1 MPSKEEK
8 LLADSLSRRKCLIKL
23 LDALER
29 FIRDYDHARD
39 SCQLCVRVESLD
51 KLNED
56 YAECQS
62 VIERLDEEE
71 ELDEH
76 IDERVEF
83 EQRFCRAKGFLL
95 SKRVADAN
103 QSALNNSMQAA
114 QHHQPHFHLRLP
126 KIEMP
131 KFNGDFSRWISFRD
145 TFTSMVHVNGD
156 IPAVAKLQYL
166 LQSLEGSAKKPF
178 ESVDIEADNY
188 ATTWDALLK
197 RYDNRKY
204 LKKQLFRALY
214 DLPAVKQE
222 CATRI
227 HGLVDDYQRHVR
239 ALSKLGEPV
248 DHWDLPLILMLSY
261 KLDQATLRAWE
272 EKTSQKDDV
281 KYDELVEF
289 LYQRVRILQ
298 SVGPETHHSASS
310 KVAGNPQKSFKEKVS
325 ANAAT
330 ASPPSY
336 SCPLSCS
343 DSHSLRTCPVF
354 LGKSVS
360 QRRELVSQK
369 RLCWNCLS
377 FGHQSKKC
385 GSKFSCRTC
394 REKHH
399 SLLHDSAPVQAS
411 ATPAIQTSSAEPT
424 VSSQPAAPAAPLVH
438 QPRPS
443 TSNSVDASGS
453 RQVSMAVQTACT
465 MTLLETVVLNIV
477 DDHGQTHK
485 ARALLDSASMS
496 NFISKPLA
504 KNLYS
509 RRSPVDVSVAGIG
522 SSTQKIS
529 SAITATIES
538 GDRTISMKLQ
548 FLVLKQPSSDL
559 PTMPIDIS
567 AWKLPNVQLADPQF
581 NVPGSVDLVIGSETY
596 WELHTGRKISLGEGL
611 PWVVETPFGWAV
623 TGPASRSAT
632 CIPRLCYL
640 STADDRL
647 EVALRKLWD
656 METTPSNPVR
666 SSEENRLE
674 ELYTVTTTRDT
685 TGRYIVRL
693 PRTEER
699 RWASNAQEVLQDVSP
714 EDLNVQPLHEQPS
727 NHLKITPPVFV
738 WSDSST
744 VLQWLRA
751 SPTRWK
757 TFVANRVS
765 KIQNTTCIDHW
776 RHIAGFENP
785 ADDFSRELNP
795 ADILNSSRRCQG
807 PSWLTLVPDCWPK
820 IIIDGANSPTVSEEG
835 RKTPVVAMTTA
846 QTTFCGDVRSRYSRY
861 NKLRR
866 EAAFRSR
873 YRHRLKERAQLH
885 RSRSNIAELS
895 VSNQRKPPPVP
906 PLTTAELQ
914 HAEHPFRMTHHAG
927 FSDLG
932 NDDRI
937 AKSSA
942 LKLLKPFI
950 DEGGTLR
957 IGARLRNTA
966 PSTAYKHP
974 IVLFAEH
981 PLSALLASSLHPTL
995 VQQSTADLPVSR
1007 VSPLRLFIVCGVD
1020 CHGSLYEKTVGR
1032 NRGPTEVYVAIF
1044 ICCNPP
1050 VVIEV
1055 GAYVNIKEDNVP
1067 LES

>member
-145 TFTSMVHVNGD
+145 TFYFHVHVNGD

-227 HGLVDDYQRHVR
+227 HGLVDDYQRH
-239 ALSKLGEPV
+239 
-248 DHWDLPLILMLSY
+248 
-261 KLDQATLRAWE
+261 LDQATLRAWE

-354 LGKSVS
+354 LGKGVS

-399 SLLHDSAPVQAS
+399 SLLHDSAPVQVS

-443 TSNSVDASGS
+443 TSHSVDASGS

-477 DDHGQTHK
+477 DDHGNTHK

-496 NFISKPLA
+496 NFISTTAGEESLQSP
-504 KNLYS
+504 LYS
-509 RRSPVDVSVAGIG
+509 GCVRR
-522 SSTQKIS
+522 
-529 SAITATIES
+529 
-538 GDRTISMKLQ
+538 
-548 FLVLKQPSSDL
+548 
-559 PTMPIDIS
+559 
-567 AWKLPNVQLADPQF
+567 
-581 NVPGSVDLVIGSETY
+581 
-596 WELHTGRKISLGEGL
+596 
-611 PWVVETPFGWAV
+611 
-623 TGPASRSAT
+623 
-632 CIPRLCYL
+632 
-640 STADDRL
+640 
-647 EVALRKLWD
+647 
-656 METTPSNPVR
+656 
-666 SSEENRLE
+666 
-674 ELYTVTTTRDT
+674 
-685 TGRYIVRL
+685 
-693 PRTEER
+693 
-699 RWASNAQEVLQDVSP
+699 
-714 EDLNVQPLHEQPS
+714 
-727 NHLKITPPVFV
+727 
-738 WSDSST
+738 
-744 VLQWLRA
+744 
-751 SPTRWK
+751 
-757 TFVANRVS
+757 
-765 KIQNTTCIDHW
+765 
-776 RHIAGFENP
+776 
-785 ADDFSRELNP
+785 
-795 ADILNSSRRCQG
+795 
-807 PSWLTLVPDCWPK
+807 
-820 IIIDGANSPTVSEEG
+820 
-835 RKTPVVAMTTA
+835 
-846 QTTFCGDVRSRYSRY
+846 
-861 NKLRR
+861 
-866 EAAFRSR
+866 
-873 YRHRLKERAQLH
+873 RHR
-885 RSRSNIAELS
+885 II
-895 VSNQRKPPPVP
+895 
-906 PLTTAELQ
+906 
-914 HAEHPFRMTHHAG
+914 HAE
-927 FSDLG
+927 
-932 NDDRI
+932 N
-937 AKSSA
+937 
-942 LKLLKPFI
+942 
-950 DEGGTLR
+950 
-957 IGARLRNTA
+957 
-966 PSTAYKHP
+966 
-974 IVLFAEH
+974 
-981 PLSALLASSLHPTL
+981 
-995 VQQSTADLPVSR
+995 Q
-1007 VSPLRLFIVCGVD
+1007 
-1020 CHGSLYEKTVGR
+1020 
-1032 NRGPTEVYVAIF
+1032 
-1044 ICCNPP
+1044 
-1050 VVIEV
+1050 
-1055 GAYVNIKEDNVP
+1055 
-1067 LES
+1067 

>member
-1 MPSKEEK
+1 
-8 LLADSLSRRKCLIKL
+8 
-23 LDALER
+23 
-29 FIRDYDHARD
+29 
-39 SCQLCVRVESLD
+39 
-51 KLNED
+51 
-56 YAECQS
+56 
-62 VIERLDEEE
+62 
-71 ELDEH
+71 
-76 IDERVEF
+76 
-83 EQRFCRAKGFLL
+83 
-95 SKRVADAN
+95 
-103 QSALNNSMQAA
+103 
-114 QHHQPHFHLRLP
+114 
-126 KIEMP
+126 
-131 KFNGDFSRWISFRD
+131 
-145 TFTSMVHVNGD
+145 
-156 IPAVAKLQYL
+156 
-166 LQSLEGSAKKPF
+166 
-178 ESVDIEADNY
+178 
-188 ATTWDALLK
+188 
-197 RYDNRKY
+197 
-204 LKKQLFRALY
+204 
-214 DLPAVKQE
+214 
-222 CATRI
+222 
-227 HGLVDDYQRHVR
+227 
-239 ALSKLGEPV
+239 
-248 DHWDLPLILMLSY
+248 
-261 KLDQATLRAWE
+261 
-272 EKTSQKDDV
+272 
-281 KYDELVEF
+281 
-289 LYQRVRILQ
+289 
-298 SVGPETHHSASS
+298 
-310 KVAGNPQKSFKEKVS
+310 
-325 ANAAT
+325 
-330 ASPPSY
+330 
-336 SCPLSCS
+336 
-343 DSHSLRTCPVF
+343 
-354 LGKSVS
+354 
-360 QRRELVSQK
+360 
-369 RLCWNCLS
+369 
-377 FGHQSKKC
+377 
-385 GSKFSCRTC
+385 
-394 REKHH
+394 
-399 SLLHDSAPVQAS
+399 
-411 ATPAIQTSSAEPT
+411 
-424 VSSQPAAPAAPLVH
+424 
-438 QPRPS
+438 
-443 TSNSVDASGS
+443 
-453 RQVSMAVQTACT
+453 

-477 DDHGQTHK
+477 DDHGQKHK

-596 WELHTGRKISLGEGL
+596 WETPHGTEEGLPWVVGEGL

-656 METTPSNPVR
+656 METTPSKSR
-666 SSEENRLE
+666 
-674 ELYTVTTTRDT
+674 
-685 TGRYIVRL
+685 RYIVRL

-751 SPTRWK
+751 SPTQWK

-914 HAEHPFRMTHHAG
+914 HAEHPFRMTHPAG

-957 IGARLRNTA
+957 TGARLRNAA

-974 IVLFAEH
+974 IVLLAEH
-981 PLSALLASSLHPTL
+981 PLSALLASSLHVSLLHAGTTTPASHSPSEVLDPWRQKFCKVRLPPKPHLFPIQAHTAEHSRSAGL
-995 VQQSTADLPVSR
+995 AGFAVESAYRVWSRLLRIVLREDSRLKSWPYRSLRGHFHLLQSARRYRSR
-1007 VSPLRLFIVCGVD
+1007 RLRQHQGGQCSARKLAAGKTIRHLGKDGIVRVVPLRTATDNEVVRPVARIAL
-1020 CHGSLYEKTVGR
+1020 LYHHEQ
-1032 NRGPTEVYVAIF
+1032 
-1044 ICCNPP
+1044 
-1050 VVIEV
+1050 
-1055 GAYVNIKEDNVP
+1055 
-1067 LES
+1067 